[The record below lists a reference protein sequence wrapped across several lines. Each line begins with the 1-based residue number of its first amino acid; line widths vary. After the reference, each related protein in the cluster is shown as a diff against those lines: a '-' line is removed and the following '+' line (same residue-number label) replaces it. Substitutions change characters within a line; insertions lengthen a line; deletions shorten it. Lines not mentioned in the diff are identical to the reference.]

1 MMFNV
6 SDVNVV
12 LRRLLMQ
19 IIGRQADITKHVEY
33 FRGRRGKLPFTSKEF
48 KKYMENRFSA
58 FSDNWCST
66 VAQAPVERIHFQGFI
81 TPDSS
86 VAPDSLHR
94 AWQDSDADRGLSEAA
109 LMMMVARR
117 SYGLVTQM
125 PDGHARITFENPD
138 SCAMEFDPRTG
149 VATVG
154 LTLGGE
160 GSDTGVLY
168 FPDWYVLVRK
178 NADKAFGST
187 GVESWAIDESTIQP
201 NPLGAVPMVEFRNQ
215 CMLDRSPISDI
226 EQVEAMQDTVN
237 VLWAYLLN
245 ALDYASMPARVI
257 LGGERLQEGVYDTNG
272 NLVGNRPADLE
283 KQMMDRIYQI
293 TGSDVKIAEWQPA
306 NLDAFLPV
314 IKKAVEHIAAETRT
328 PSHYL
333 LTSTEV
339 PATGYEVAEAGL
351 VNKILDRIS
360 YLRAGVKQLCWLAM
374 LTEGDKSA
382 ALLVRNSTVKF
393 ANPQYRSESQMMDG
407 LIKMRQAGF
416 PFEYVAE
423 YAGLSPRDVE
433 RVLAMRE
440 KEMSDPTLEKIA
452 GQLKHDA

>member
-1 MMFNV
+1 MCCIF
-6 SDVNVV
+6 
-12 LRRLLMQ
+12 
-19 IIGRQADITKHVEY
+19 
-33 FRGRRGKLPFTSKEF
+33 P
-48 KKYMENRFSA
+48 
-58 FSDNWCST
+58 T
-66 VAQAPVERIHFQGFI
+66 VICLFA
-81 TPDSS
+81 
-86 VAPDSLHR
+86 
-94 AWQDSDADRGLSEAA
+94 
-109 LMMMVARR
+109 
-117 SYGLVTQM
+117 
-125 PDGHARITFENPD
+125 
-138 SCAMEFDPRTG
+138 
-149 VATVG
+149 
-154 LTLGGE
+154 
-160 GSDTGVLY
+160 
-168 FPDWYVLVRK
+168 K
-178 NADKAFGST
+178 NADKSFGST
-187 GVESWAIDESTIQP
+187 GVENWAIDESTIQP
-201 NPLGAVPMVEFRNQ
+201 NPLGAIPMVEFRNQ

-245 ALDYASMPARVI
+245 ALDFASLPARVI
-257 LGGERLQEGVYDTNG
+257 LGGERLEENVYDTNG
-272 NLVGNRPADLE
+272 NLVGTQPANLD
-283 KQMMDRIYQI
+283 KQATERIYQI
-293 TGSDVKIAEWQPA
+293 TGENVKIAEWQAA

-374 LTEGDKSA
+374 LTEGDKNA

-440 KEMSDPTLEKIA
+440 KELSDPTLEKIA